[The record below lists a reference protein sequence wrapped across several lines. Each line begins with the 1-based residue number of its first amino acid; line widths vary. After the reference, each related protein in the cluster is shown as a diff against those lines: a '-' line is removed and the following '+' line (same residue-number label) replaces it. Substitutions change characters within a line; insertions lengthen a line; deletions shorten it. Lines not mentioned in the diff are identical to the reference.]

1 MRTGEG
7 GPALAVDGHIRRHG
21 NDAYAEAGSESSA
34 GVNGLHLVCSRRLVG
49 YDTFLS
55 GVVALHG
62 GQEVQE
68 VRVRILTFDDLTV
81 LLPRDEVPGW
91 ADGQAWSGT
100 LRLPQAARKAVIPN
114 DVAEALAAA
123 GLDADAYDAAEF
135 THLLTWLAE
144 AADSHLRQQ
153 RLIVVIRSLASRQ
166 AAEPPDPSG
175 AA

>member
-1 MRTGEG
+1 MRTGKG
-7 GPALAVDGHIRRHG
+7 GPILAVDGHIRRHS
-21 NDAYAEAGSESSA
+21 NDACVKAGSGSSA
-34 GVNGLHLVCSRRLVG
+34 EVSGLHLVCSRRLVG

-81 LLPRDEVPGW
+81 LLPREEVPGW
-91 ADGQAWSGT
+91 TDGQEWSGT
-100 LRLPQAARKAVIPN
+100 LRLPPATGKAVIPD
-114 DVAEALAAA
+114 DVAEAIHVA
-123 GLDADAYDAAEF
+123 GLDADAYDPAEL
-135 THLLTWLAE
+135 THLLTWLTE
-144 AADSHLRQQ
+144 AVDPHLRKQ
-153 RLIVVIRSLASRQ
+153 RLIVIVRSLASQQ